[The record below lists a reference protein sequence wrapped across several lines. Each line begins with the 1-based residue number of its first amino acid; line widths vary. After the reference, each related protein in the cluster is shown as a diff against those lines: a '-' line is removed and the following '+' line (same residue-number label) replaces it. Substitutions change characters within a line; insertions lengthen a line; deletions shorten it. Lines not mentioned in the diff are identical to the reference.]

1 MKTFKGYLS
10 EEDKTLI
17 RWQQS
22 ASTLLFDVAQGT
34 NVGFEAFW
42 VPMSSSITKRI
53 WPKQLRATVFHV
65 TDDVGYEKIKKLQGT
80 KKSISTFFEMR
91 SNYFEQGVGTT
102 GGVVLELDA
111 NVLGAFNQD
120 VMSAP
125 DKTGR
130 RFIQLQYWK
139 GRFGEK
145 DLSKYSKGIQDLVGD
160 ILNKYWQKVMKVSS
174 TPRFLKPKYYIH
186 WMNLGMTARENDKKT
201 LRLIIKD
208 YMDGIE
214 KIYKQN
220 AAHFTKLMTSYLNLR
235 RTEEAWDEI
244 IANDFTIKKVW
255 IIPYSRTWGDSYTAA
270 SAELARMVDA
280 DPLEHGYDD
289 SEILSKM
296 DKFVKKVEDDGFS
309 IDTSTNLD
317 LEIYTRQV
325 ARKES
330 GSKR

>member
-1 MKTFKGYLS
+1 MKSFKGYLS

-17 RWQQS
+17 KWQQS

-42 VPMSSSITKRI
+42 MPMSSSITKRI

-65 TDDVGYEKIKKLQGT
+65 TDDVGYGKIKKLQGT
-80 KKSISTFFEMR
+80 KKSISTFFEIR

-111 NVLGAFNQD
+111 NVLGAFNMD

-130 RFIQLQYWK
+130 RWIQLQYWK
-139 GRFGEK
+139 GRWGEK
-145 DLSKYSKGIQDLVGD
+145 DLSKFSKGIQDLVGNL
-160 ILNKYWQKVMKVSS
+160 LNKYWKKVMKVSS
-174 TPRFLKPKYYIH
+174 TPRFQKGRYYIH
-186 WMNLGMTARENDKKT
+186 WMNLGQSARSDKKT
-201 LRLIIKD
+201 LSLIIKD
-208 YMDGIE
+208 YIDGIE

-220 AAHFTKLMTSYLNLR
+220 AQQFTKLLTDYLNLR
-235 RTEEAWDEI
+235 RTEESWDEI

-255 IIPYSRTWGDSYTAA
+255 IIPYSRTWGDTHTAVA
-270 SAELARMVDA
+270 GELARMVGDE
-280 DPLEHGYDD
+280 PEKDD

-325 ARKES
+325 AKKES
-330 GSKR
+330 GSKK

>member
-1 MKTFKGYLS
+1 MRTFKSYLK
-10 EEDKTLI
+10 EDIK
-17 RWQQS
+17 WQQS

-42 VPMSSSITKRI
+42 MPMSSSITKRI

-65 TDDVGYEKIKKLQGT
+65 TDDVGYGKIKRLQGT

-91 SNYFEQGVGTT
+91 PNYFEQGVGTT

-111 NVLGAFNQD
+111 NVLGAFNMD

-130 RFIQLQYWK
+130 RWIQLQYWK
-139 GRFGEK
+139 GRWNEK
-145 DLSKYSKGIQDLVGD
+145 DLSKFSKGIQDLVGNL
-160 ILNKYWQKVMKVSS
+160 LNKYWKKVMKVSS
-174 TPRFLKPKYYIH
+174 IPRFQIGRYYIH
-186 WMNLGMTARENDKKT
+186 WMNLGQNARSDKKT
-201 LRLIIKD
+201 LSLIIKD

-220 AAHFTKLMTSYLNLR
+220 AQQFTKLMTSYLNLR
-235 RTEEAWDEI
+235 RTEESWDEI

-255 IIPYSRTWGDSYTAA
+255 IIPHSRTWGDTYTSVAG
-270 SAELARMVDA
+270 ELARMVDA
-280 DPLEHGYDD
+280 EPEEDD

-296 DKFVKKVEDDGFS
+296 DKFMKKVEDDGFS

-317 LEIYTRQV
+317 LEVYTRKI
-325 ARKES
+325 AKKES
-330 GSKR
+330 GQ